1 MLAALG
7 DPCRAAATKCSTR
20 LTMPPTKQARP
31 CTKLPSLSEMAS
43 CTNSKHFEMS
53 QSPCKWLA
61 GIGRSMPVSA
71 ALQQVCDDVQQA
83 CLVGVS
89 VLTQRVQQVG
99 GGGAGVEERHV
110 LREEKADE
118 QGRSW
123 VWGLQGSAA

>member
-1 MLAALG
+1 
-7 DPCRAAATKCSTR
+7 
-20 LTMPPTKQARP
+20 
-31 CTKLPSLSEMAS
+31 
-43 CTNSKHFEMS
+43 
-53 QSPCKWLA
+53 
-61 GIGRSMPVSA
+61 MPVSA